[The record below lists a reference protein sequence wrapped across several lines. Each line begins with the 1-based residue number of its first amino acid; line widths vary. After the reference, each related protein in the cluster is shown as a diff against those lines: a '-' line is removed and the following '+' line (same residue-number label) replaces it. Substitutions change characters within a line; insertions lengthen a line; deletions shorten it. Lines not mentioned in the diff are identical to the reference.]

1 MFVGMTL
8 VCLIGME
15 SCMFDLTIDDGFPH
29 GSLLGPSVLF
39 GTE

>member
-8 VCLIGME
+8 VCFIGMGL
-15 SCMFDLTIDDGFPH
+15 CMFGLTTADGFH
-29 GSLLGPSVLF
+29 RGSLVGPSVVF